1 VKLKTLSVLFPL
13 VVTLAAC
20 HPGGSDAPENA
31 RDSLEQALEPRPV
44 HLVTPEVR
52 EEHPTVSLVGEVRAL
67 DTVTVA
73 SEVAGQVEAVFVE
86 VGDRVAAGAPL
97 AQIDREAFRL
107 RREQAAAELAAAR
120 ADLALAERDLE
131 RKIDLRSDNTIPQA
145 ALEQAQATHDL
156 AAARVK
162 AAEATLALADREF
175 EKSIVRALGAGVV
188 AHRHAVAGQW
198 ADVGTP
204 MVRLAL
210 GQKVKIAARV
220 PSQWVPYLQG
230 LEGFD
235 FKVREG
241 EPPRHAKLFSI
252 DPVVDDSSRSFEVIG
267 TASGAGLRPG
277 LYATITLTSPE
288 ALTTLWL
295 PSSAVVASDTPRV
308 YLVDDGRIEVRR
320 VQTGDRDDGMVQI
333 ISGLDAG
340 EAVVRDVAGL
350 SRGLPVTVEGGS

>member
-1 VKLKTLSVLFPL
+1 MNVKPVSVVFPL
-13 VVTLAAC
+13 MCALCAC
-20 HPGGSDAPENA
+20 HPGGSEAPENA
-31 RDSLEQALEPRPV
+31 RENLDQALEPRQV
-44 HLVTPEVR
+44 RLVRPEVR
-52 EEHPTVSLVGEVRAL
+52 EEYPTVTLVGEVRAF

-73 SEVAGQVEAVFVE
+73 SEVAGQVEQVFVE

-97 AQIDREAFRL
+97 AQIDRHAFRL

-120 ADLALAERDLE
+120 ADLALAERELE

-145 ALEQAQATHDL
+145 ALDQAQATHDL

-162 AAEATLALADREF
+162 AAEATLALADRDF
-175 EKSIVRALGAGVV
+175 EKSMVRALGAGVV

-210 GQKVKIAARV
+210 GQRVKIAARV
-220 PSQWVPYLQG
+220 PSHWVTYLQG

-267 TASGAGLRPG
+267 TASGAGLKPG
-277 LYATITLTSPE
+277 LYATITLTS
-288 ALTTLWL
+288 LRMSL
-295 PSSAVVASDTPRV
+295 PRSK
-308 YLVDDGRIEVRR
+308 
-320 VQTGDRDDGMVQI
+320 
-333 ISGLDAG
+333 
-340 EAVVRDVAGL
+340 
-350 SRGLPVTVEGGS
+350 